1 MTTPAPSRRA
11 APAPN
16 SVARDNRARD
26 NESPVIA
33 VAGAASSGA
42 DRLLHYLE
50 NALPD
55 CWFVTFDGRSLLRP
69 APRVSAYRLEIS
81 READSSLLT
90 SLRWTQDTAHPEY
103 GGVISIADVPDVIS
117 DRAWDEVMVSHRITA
132 ADVADVMSM
141 QGVDSLI
148 YMGSHYDG
156 PEAEQFLRATPYW
169 MQAAQNA
176 RVRRFVYLSDYRVY
190 GVRPDNPV
198 PLTEQTPTRPLPAH
212 RELLEAEPGTEDRA
226 GAGDAG
232 MSVATLRTA
241 MVVGPGGS
249 SPVARELLLPAIGSG
264 KGAGKGGDRGKGQD
278 REARLQFLHEYDLA
292 RAIVAAIEHNVDGV
306 YNLAGG
312 GLVALSDVMGFAR
325 TTQKGGRHAALQK
338 EAGRARRSGGNIA
351 RHTMIASVAKFRQA
365 ARFRFRYS
373 SEQAARAYC
382 HSVLLEPDDPNR
394 YA

>member
-1 MTTPAPSRRA
+1 MTTPSPSRRA
-11 APAPN
+11 APALN
-16 SVARDNRARD
+16 IRARD
-26 NESPVIA
+26 NGARDNEARVIA

-103 GGVISIADVPDVIS
+103 GGVISIADVPEVIS

-198 PLTEQTPTRPLPAH
+198 PLTEQTTTRPLAAH

-264 KGAGKGGDRGKGQD
+264 KGAGKGADRGKDQD

>member
-1 MTTPAPSRRA
+1 MTTPSPARRD

-16 SVARDNRARD
+16 SRARD
-26 NESPVIA
+26 NGSRDNEARVIA

-90 SLRWTQDTAHPEY
+90 SLRWAQDTAHPEY

-176 RVRRFVYLSDYRVY
+176 GVRRFVYLSDYRVY

-226 GAGDAG
+226 GDVG

-264 KGAGKGGDRGKGQD
+264 KGAGKGGDRGKDQD

>member
-1 MTTPAPSRRA
+1 MTTPSPSRRA

-16 SVARDNRARD
+16 SGARGNGARD

-33 VAGAASSGA
+33 VVGAASSGA

-81 READSSLLT
+81 RDADSSLLT
-90 SLRWTQDTAHPEY
+90 SLRWAQDTAHPEY
-103 GGVISIADVPDVIS
+103 GGVISIADVPEVIS
-117 DRAWDEVMVSHRITA
+117 DRAWDEVSVSHRITA
-132 ADVADVMSM
+132 ADVSDVMSM

-169 MQAAQNA
+169 VRAAQNA

-198 PLTEQTPTRPLPAH
+198 PLTEQTPTRPLAAH

-264 KGAGKGGDRGKGQD
+264 KGGDSGKGQD

-338 EAGRARRSGGNIA
+338 ETGRARRSGGNIA

>member
-1 MTTPAPSRRA
+1 MTTPSPARRA
-11 APAPN
+11 ASAPN
-16 SVARDNRARD
+16 SRARD
-26 NESPVIA
+26 NGARDNEARVIA

-176 RVRRFVYLSDYRVY
+176 GVRRFVHLSDYRVY

-198 PLTEQTPTRPLPAH
+198 PLTEQTPTRPLAAH

-226 GAGDAG
+226 AAGDAG

-264 KGAGKGGDRGKGQD
+264 KGGDRDRGKGQD